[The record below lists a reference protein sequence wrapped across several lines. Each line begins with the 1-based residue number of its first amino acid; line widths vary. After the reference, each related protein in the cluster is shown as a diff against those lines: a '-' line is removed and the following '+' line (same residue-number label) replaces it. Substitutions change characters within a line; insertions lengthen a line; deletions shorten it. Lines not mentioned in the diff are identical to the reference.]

1 MTTSLSRT
9 SVHSP
14 AWRQKPLARSIR
26 RALSG
31 AFAAAPLALLP
42 FAAQAQSQAQSQAQ
56 ESEARRI
63 ESVVITGARTDAD
76 APYMNGG
83 VARRGSLGVLGSAD
97 VMDTPFSTTNYTAQM
112 LEDVQARTLADVVI
126 NEASVRLMTSTG
138 GFSED
143 FQIRGFNVTSGDV
156 GLNGLYGL
164 TSSNRMPAALMERV
178 EVLKGPGTLMYGISP
193 SGSVGGNINIVTKK
207 AGDKP
212 LTRVTAT
219 YESQAIFG
227 GHLDVGR
234 RFGDNNE
241 WGVRFNGTYRKGDT
255 TLDDGQMEFGLLA
268 LALDYRSD
276 KLRWS
281 LDTYAQRE
289 DTDTFRAQTGFR
301 PGIASIPKA
310 PSGHRALYPG
320 AELTIRD
327 ATVSSRVEYDLNPN
341 VMLYAT
347 AGYRYGASEQDFP
360 SVRGNDAIDANGNMR
375 VSNAWYDA
383 ASHNKTGQVGARANF
398 TTGGI
403 KHLFTVSASQ
413 LETEAG
419 SFYLTAPAGTA
430 INSNIYYPAALP
442 LMGGVRQA
450 TTLTSRTELSS
461 FAVTDTVSLLDDRL
475 LITAGARRQ
484 TVDAKNLAA
493 SGAVTSS
500 YDESAVSPLAGIV
513 FKAMDD
519 VSLYANFTSGLS
531 RGSTAPLGTANVG
544 EVFAPYKSKQYEA
557 GVKVERA
564 GMLSGVSVFQ
574 IDRPNAL
581 TDPITTVYSM
591 DGKQRNRGLELS
603 TMGEVVRDVRVM
615 ASATFYDATLE
626 RSAGGINQGKDAIGV
641 PKRTFNLGLDWNLR
655 WVPGLSLNARGVH
668 TAAAP
673 FDVANTLM
681 LPSWS
686 RVDIGAR
693 YRTEM
698 MGKPVVLRAS
708 VENVANKAYWLSSST
723 LATVGTVAAP
733 RTLLLSA
740 QVDF

>member
-1 MTTSLSRT
+1 MNTLRSRT
-9 SVHSP
+9 YVNSP
-14 AWRQKPLARSIR
+14 VSRQKPLARLIR

-31 AFAAAPLALLP
+31 AVAAAPIALLP
-42 FAAQAQSQAQSQAQ
+42 FAAYAQQSENETRQM
-56 ESEARRI
+56 
-63 ESVVITGARTDAD
+63 ESVVVTGAKTDAD

-112 LEDVQARTLADVVI
+112 LQDVQARTLADVVV
-126 NEASVRLMTSTG
+126 NDASVRLMTSTG

-156 GLNGLYGL
+156 GFNGLYGL

-178 EVLKGPGTLMYGISP
+178 EVLKGPGTLVYGISP
-193 SGSVGGNINIVTKK
+193 SGGVGGNINIVTKK

-234 RFGDNNE
+234 RFGDNGE

-268 LALDYRSD
+268 LALDYRSS

-301 PGIASIPKA
+301 PGITRIPKA

-327 ATVSSRVEYDLNPN
+327 ATVASRVEYDLNSN
-341 VMLYAT
+341 VMLYAA

-360 SVRGNDAIDANGNMR
+360 SVRGVDAIDANGNMR
-375 VSNAWYDA
+375 ISNAWYDA
-383 ASHNKTGQVGARANF
+383 ASHNKTGQVGARFNF
-398 TTGGI
+398 TTAGI
-403 KHLFTVSASQ
+403 KHVASVSASS

-430 INSNIYYPAALP
+430 TISNIYHPRPLP
-442 LMGGVRQA
+442 VMSGERRA

-461 FAVTDTVSLLDDRL
+461 FAVTDTVSLLDERL
-475 LITAGARRQ
+475 LITAGARHQ
-484 TVDAKNLAA
+484 TVDAKNLNPA
-493 SGAVTSS
+493 GAVTGR
-500 YDESAVSPLAGIV
+500 YDESAVAPLAGVV
-513 FKAMDD
+513 FKPMDH
-519 VSLYANFTSGLS
+519 VSVYGNFTSGLS
-531 RGSTAPLGTANVG
+531 RGSTAPDTAANRG
-544 EVFAPYKSKQYEA
+544 EVFPPYKSKQYEA
-557 GVKVERA
+557 GVKVEQ
-564 GMLSGVSVFQ
+564 GKMMNTVSVFQ
-574 IDRPNAL
+574 VDRPNAL
-581 TDPITTVYSM
+581 TDPFTNIYSL

-603 TMGEVVRDVRVM
+603 TMGEVVRDVRIM
-615 ASATFYDATLE
+615 ASATFYDATLQ
-626 RSAGGINQGKDAIGV
+626 RSAGGVNEGKDAIGV
-641 PKRTFNLGLDWNLR
+641 PKRTLNLGVDWSLP
-655 WVPGLSLNARGVH
+655 WVPGLSVNARGIY
-668 TAAAP
+668 TAETP
-673 FDVANTLM
+673 FDVANTLT
-681 LPSWS
+681 LPSWN
-686 RVDIGAR
+686 RIDIGAR

-708 VENVANKAYWLSSST
+708 VENVTNKAYWLSSST

-733 RTLLLSA
+733 RTVLLSA
-740 QVDF
+740 QLDF

>member
-1 MTTSLSRT
+1 MNTLRSRT
-9 SVHSP
+9 YVNSP
-14 AWRQKPLARSIR
+14 VCQQKPLARFIR

-31 AFAAAPLALLP
+31 AVAAAPIALLP
-42 FAAQAQSQAQSQAQ
+42 FAAVAQQS
-56 ESEARRI
+56 ESEARQI
-63 ESVVITGARTDAD
+63 ESVVITGAKTDAD

-97 VMDTPFSTTNYTAQM
+97 VMDTPFSTTNYTSQM

-126 NEASVRLMTSTG
+126 NDASVRLMTSTG

-156 GLNGLYGL
+156 GFNGLYGL

-178 EVLKGPGTLMYGISP
+178 EVLKGPGTLVYGISP
-193 SGSVGGNINIVTKK
+193 SGGVGGNINIVTKK

-234 RFGDNNE
+234 RFGDNGE

-301 PGIASIPKA
+301 PGITRIPKA

-327 ATVSSRVEYDLNPN
+327 ATVASRVEYDLNPN
-341 VMLYAT
+341 VMLYAA

-360 SVRGNDAIDANGNMR
+360 SVRGVDAIDANGNMR
-375 VSNAWYDA
+375 ISNAWYDA
-383 ASHNKTGQVGARANF
+383 ASHNKTGQVGARFNF
-398 TTGGI
+398 TTGAI
-403 KHLFTVSASQ
+403 KHVASVSASS

-430 INSNIYYPAALP
+430 AISNIYHPRPLP
-442 LMGGVRQA
+442 VMSGTRQA
-450 TTLTSRTELSS
+450 TTLTSRTKLSS

-475 LITAGARRQ
+475 MITAGARHQ
-484 TVDAKNLAA
+484 TVDAKNLNPA
-493 SGAVTSS
+493 GAVTGR
-500 YDESAVSPLAGIV
+500 YDESAVAPLAGVV
-513 FKAMDD
+513 FKPMDH
-519 VSLYANFTSGLS
+519 VSVYANFTSGLS
-531 RGSTAPLGTANVG
+531 RGSTAPDTAANRG
-544 EVFAPYKSKQYEA
+544 EVFPPYKSKQYEA
-557 GVKVERA
+557 GVKVEQ
-564 GMLSGVSVFQ
+564 GKMMNTVSVFQ
-574 IDRPNAL
+574 VDRPNAL
-581 TDPITTVYSM
+581 TDPFTNIYSL

-603 TMGEVVRDVRVM
+603 TMGEVVRDVRIM
-615 ASATFYDATLE
+615 ASATFYDATLQ
-626 RSAGGINQGKDAIGV
+626 RSAGGINEGNDAIGV
-641 PKRTFNLGLDWNLR
+641 PKRTLNLGVDWSLP
-655 WVPGLSLNARGVH
+655 WVPGLSVNARGIY
-668 TAAAP
+668 TAETP
-673 FDVANTLM
+673 FDVANTLT
-681 LPSWS
+681 LPSWN

-708 VENVANKAYWLSSST
+708 VENVTNKAYWLSSST

-733 RTLLLSA
+733 RTVLLSA